1 MQAGYCTAWRAE
13 EHRANLPIPLRA
25 MRDNVRAN
33 RNYFRTRGGEAEM
46 PEMWEQEDLG
56 CARSRLRGDIK
67 KELRAH
73 WIAARALCGRRS
85 RSRLAITCAL
95 PLPSIAFQLVSCAVL
110 RNAWDDSLSRQRC
123 RGAVPLYKKG
133 TARRCRRWRRLV
145 GEPRHHGVDLSAQR
159 AHGLAVGELHLHI
172 HHAGRDIVCRARC
185 TSRCCRRAPC

>member
-25 MRDNVRAN
+25 MLDNVRAN

-46 PEMWEQEDLG
+46 SEMWEQEGLG

-85 RSRLAITCAL
+85 RYASQEPAHCPYLLSVGDSVLA
-95 PLPSIAFQLVSCAVL
+95 
-110 RNAWDDSLSRQRC
+110 DSSQ
-123 RGAVPLYKKG
+123 GG
-133 TARRCRRWRRLV
+133 
-145 GEPRHHGVDLSAQR
+145 
-159 AHGLAVGELHLHI
+159 
-172 HHAGRDIVCRARC
+172 
-185 TSRCCRRAPC
+185 